1 MTWIS
6 TVQTPG
12 RFDVMVT
19 GPKVGIVMAW
29 LRWTTNVLAC
39 EKPRACCPV
48 LGCTS
53 RRRADPYQRR
63 FPRVRHG
70 SHWLAAQRSGHVAPA
85 SWPEGTLPVH
95 MHLDVAVDDLQAGV
109 ERAIELGAARK
120 TISQLSIGGGSCARP
135 VVTSSA
141 CHTTSRTTCQRPSNG
156 GEVRRAGGC
165 TADTHIR
172 SQLGWMKWS
181 SRGVVP
187 SQSSTAM

>member
-63 FPRVRHG
+63 FPRRAP
-70 SHWLAAQRSGHVAPA
+70 WLALASRSAIR
-85 SWPEGTLPVH
+85 SCGTSELAGGTRPVH

-141 CHTTSRTTCQRPSNG
+141 CHTTSRTTCRGPRTAVKCG
-156 GEVRRAGGC
+156 GRAAARRVLIFEVSWVG
-165 TADTHIR
+165 
-172 SQLGWMKWS
+172 
-181 SRGVVP
+181 
-187 SQSSTAM
+187 